1 MLDRNGIHVQ
11 PRATVRFYYFNR
23 WRKGTVRDVVVDR
36 VKKAEVAKV
45 DDGAP
50 EDADI
55 RTNNFR
61 VAAFVA
67 SDDLEVVHD
76 G

>member
-1 MLDRNGIHVQ
+1 MLDRNGISVQ
-11 PRATVRFYYFNR
+11 PKDRVKFYYFNR
-23 WRKGTVRDVVVDR
+23 WRTGTVRDVVVDR

-67 SDDLEVVHD
+67 ADDLEVIR